1 MATRWQHFFK
11 PNSSSLGKR
20 SLREN
25 PVRGLSIRVQ
35 WTRRSTQGLRLI
47 TSPLPSILWIRP
59 NSCRTTLGRVQSSIA
74 EATLRQVAGGYNPS
88 LRDTCSPGSL
98 ESSCSPEA
106 PLCLGAV
113 GLDFLK
119 ESLPAPRVW
128 GAHETQEP
136 LQVHL
141 GTHGQPH
148 AASSLSHSKLQPW
161 GPSLFRLQR
170 CDTSPRH
177 HGPRDINSTFVCLL
191 SYNFNWTVQGNYKV
205 VGIFFP
211 VFPFFFFFTFH
222 LQQLGL
228 PIDRDINFF
237 SSLSPNS
244 LL

>member
-35 WTRRSTQGLRLI
+35 WTRRSTQGLCL
-47 TSPLPSILWIRP
+47 TTSSPLPSILWIRP
-59 NSCRTTLGRVQSSIA
+59 NSCRTTLGRVQSPIA

-88 LRDTCSPGSL
+88 LGDTCSPGSL

-128 GAHETQEP
+128 GAHETGKN
-136 LQVHL
+136 HSRSIWA
-141 GTHGQPH
+141 HM
-148 AASSLSHSKLQPW
+148 ASHMLPA
-161 GPSLFRLQR
+161 PSA
-170 CDTSPRH
+170 T
-177 HGPRDINSTFVCLL
+177 
-191 SYNFNWTVQGNYKV
+191 
-205 VGIFFP
+205 
-211 VFPFFFFFTFH
+211 
-222 LQQLGL
+222 
-228 PIDRDINFF
+228 
-237 SSLSPNS
+237 PNS
-244 LL
+244 SPGAPAYSGFRDVTPAHDTMAQEK